1 MNHSM
6 KTYADLH
13 THSLASQHAYS
24 TLSELCDAAK
34 SKGMSAIALTDHGPG
49 MPDGAIAH
57 HFFCLAGLPDTLDG
71 LHFYKGAEANIMDY
85 DGQLDMA
92 DDLLDRLDLVI
103 ASYHI
108 ECIQPKSIADHTS
121 GLIKIAANPHVD
133 VIGHCGNPVFEIDPE
148 PVVKACAENQKII
161 EINSASFKVR
171 PGSDA
176 ICRKVAL
183 LCMAYKVPVIIS
195 SDAHSKWQ
203 LGDHAAA
210 IAMLESIQFPQQ
222 LIINGA
228 PGRTEEFFES
238 RKRERCNK

>member
-1 MNHSM
+1 MSRPI

-24 TLSELCDAAK
+24 TLSELCSAAK
-34 SKGMSAIALTDHGPG
+34 SLQMTALALTDHGPG

-57 HFFCLAGLPDTLDG
+57 HFFCLTGLPAVLDG
-71 LHFYKGAEANIMDY
+71 LHFYRGAEANIMDY
-85 DGQLDMA
+85 EGRLDME
-92 DDLLDRLDLVI
+92 DSLLARLDIVI

-108 ECIQPKSIADHTS
+108 ECIRPHDISSHTQ

-133 VIGHCGNPVFEIDPE
+133 VIGHCGNPVFEI
-148 PVVKACAENQKII
+148 
-161 EINSASFKVR
+161 NSASFKVR

-176 ICRKVAL
+176 ICRKVAS
-183 LCMAYKVPVIIS
+183 LCGVYQVPVIIS

-210 IAMLESIQFPQQ
+210 IAMLEEIQFPQE

-228 PGRTEEFFES
+228 PGRAEEYFEQ
-238 RKRERCNK
+238 KRGNA

>member
-1 MNHSM
+1 MTHSI

-34 SKGMSAIALTDHGPG
+34 ARGMSAIALTDHGPG

-57 HFFCLAGLPDTLDG
+57 HFFCLTGLPDNLDG

-85 DGQLDMA
+85 SGALDMA
-92 DDLLDRLDLVI
+92 EDLLDRLDIVI

-108 ECIQPKSIADHTS
+108 ECIRPENIQAHTNGLISIAS
-121 GLIKIAANPHVD
+121 NPHVD

-148 PVVKACAENQKII
+148 PVIKACAENQKII

-171 PGSDA
+171 PGSDV
-176 ICRKVAL
+176 ICKKVAI
-183 LCMAYKVPVIIS
+183 LCSAYKVPVIIS

-210 IAMLESIQFPQQ
+210 ISMLESIAFPEE

-228 PGRTEEFFES
+228 PGRTEAFFTA
-238 RKRERCNK
+238 KKKKTP

>member
-1 MNHSM
+1 MSRPI

-24 TLSELCDAAK
+24 TLSELCSAAK
-34 SKGMSAIALTDHGPG
+34 SLQMTALALTDHGPG

-57 HFFCLAGLPDTLDG
+57 HFFCLTGLPAVLDG
-71 LHFYKGAEANIMDY
+71 LHFYRGAEANIMDY
-85 DGQLDMA
+85 EGRLDME
-92 DDLLDRLDLVI
+92 DSLLARLDIVI

-108 ECIQPKSIADHTS
+108 ECIRPHDISSHTQ

-133 VIGHCGNPVFEIDPE
+133 VIGHCGNPVFEINPE
-148 PVVKACAENQKII
+148 PVVEACARYGKVI

-176 ICRKVAL
+176 ICRQVAS
-183 LCMAYKVPVIIS
+183 LCGVYQVPVIIS

-210 IAMLESIQFPQQ
+210 IAMLEEIQFPQE

-228 PGRTEEFFES
+228 PGRAEEYFEQ
-238 RKRERCNK
+238 KRGNA